1 MAKRVESMSKDHL
14 ALMILEGA
22 SRFADRA
29 AMHAREGGVWR
40 SISYREMAENI
51 RDLAKALIAAGIGK
65 QDTVGIFAHNR
76 PEWAIA
82 DFAILGAGSVSVPI
96 YATNTANQAQYIVGD
111 AELKLLFVGDAGQYQ
126 KAKSCLPR
134 CPHLKRIVV
143 FDQAV
148 KLDGAESVY
157 LADFLQTGRQPGGE
171 EALEERLAH
180 ASRDDIATIIYTS
193 GTTGDPKGVM
203 LTHAN
208 LFHQFDALDERFH
221 VDAADRSL
229 CFLPLSHAY
238 ERTWSYYVFRHGA
251 GNYYVPDPRRVME
264 YMREAK
270 PTVMVSVPR
279 LYERIYSTICDRME
293 RTSPAGKM
301 LFRWAMATGAEY
313 QNRRRDRRPSSPFLT
328 LKHAIADRLVLSKIR
343 DRVGGA
349 KKFFSAGGAPLS
361 KEIEEFFF
369 AAGLLICQG
378 YGLTETAPV
387 LTCNAPGAFKF
398 GTVGK
403 PVKGV
408 EIKIGED
415 GEILARGPNVMKGY
429 YKRPIETEKSF
440 SDGWLRTGDAGEI
453 DRDGFLRITDRL
465 KDILITAHGENV
477 APLRVETLVGE
488 DHYIDQIVVLGDRR
502 KFIGALIVPF
512 FPAIEQ
518 YACERNIPYSSRSE
532 LVNHPE
538 IIRFYR
544 RRIDSHSAELAAY
557 ERIRR
562 FTLLAEA
569 FTQEAGEL
577 TPTLKVKRQV
587 IAEKYKEVID
597 RMYQK

>member
-1 MAKRVESMSKDHL
+1 MSRDHL
-14 ALMILEGA
+14 AFMIRESA
-22 SRFADRA
+22 SRFADKA
-29 AMHAREGGVWR
+29 AMHAKEGGVWR
-40 SISYREMAENI
+40 SISYRELDEEV
-51 RDLAKALIAAGIGK
+51 RDVAKALIAAGIGER
-65 QDTVGIFAHNR
+65 DTVGIFAHNR

-82 DFAILGAGSVSVPI
+82 DFAILSVGAVSVPI
-96 YATNTANQAQYIVGD
+96 YATNTASQAQYIVED
-111 AELKLLFVGDAGQYQ
+111 AELKLLFVGDAGQYE
-126 KAKSCLPR
+126 KAKSCLTC
-134 CPHLKRIVV
+134 CPHLKKIVV
-143 FDQAV
+143 FDQAAQ
-148 KLDGAESVY
+148 LDGDDAMY
-157 LADFLQTGRQPGGE
+157 LADFLRVGRQSGQDDE
-171 EALEERLAH
+171 LDERLAR
-180 ASRDDIATIIYTS
+180 ASRADIATIIYTS
-193 GTTGDPKGVM
+193 GTTGDPKGVV

-208 LFHQFDALDERFH
+208 LFHQFDALDERFN

-238 ERTWSYYVFRHGA
+238 ERTWSYYIFRNGA
-251 GNYYVPDPRRVME
+251 GNYYVPDPRWIME

-279 LYERIYSTICDRME
+279 LYERIYSTIYDRME
-293 RTSPAGKM
+293 RASPAKKM
-301 LFRWAMATGAEY
+301 LFRWAIATGAEY
-313 QNRRRDRRPSSPFLT
+313 QNRKRDRKPLSLFLT
-328 LKHAIADRLVLSKIR
+328 LKHVIADRLVLSKIR

-361 KEIEEFFF
+361 REIEEFFF

-378 YGLTETAPV
+378 YGLTETSPV
-387 LTCNAPGAFKF
+387 LTCNAPEAFKF

-408 EIKIGED
+408 ELRIGEG

-429 YKRPIETEKSF
+429 YKRPVDTEKSF
-440 SDGWLRTGDAGEI
+440 VDGWLRTGDVGEI

-502 KFIGALIVPF
+502 KFISALIVPI

-518 YACERNIPYSSRSE
+518 YANEHNISYSSRAE
-532 LVNHPE
+532 LVNNPE

-544 RRIDSHSAELAAY
+544 RRIDSHSAELAGY
-557 ERIRR
+557 EKIRR
-562 FTLLAEA
+562 FTLLDEA

-587 IAEKYKEVID
+587 IAEKYKEIIE